1 MGDMN
6 NIIPTFQRKGDALEL
21 RLFPRRGDVALYNGP
36 SCRQLFPQADSVT
49 LHVAFPGSVHEDG
62 LIQPPTGQEG
72 HGFVEKLRQV
82 PGVEPAQLQGDSGDT
97 NFL

>member
-36 SCRQLFPQADSVT
+36 SCRQLFPQADSAT
-49 LHVAFPGSVHEDG
+49 LHVAFPGCVHEDRF
-62 LIQPPTGQEG
+62 IQSSPGKEG
-72 HGFVEKLRQV
+72 HNPVEKRGQD
-82 PGVEPAQLQGDSGDT
+82 PGVKPAHTQGDSGDYI
-97 NFL
+97 